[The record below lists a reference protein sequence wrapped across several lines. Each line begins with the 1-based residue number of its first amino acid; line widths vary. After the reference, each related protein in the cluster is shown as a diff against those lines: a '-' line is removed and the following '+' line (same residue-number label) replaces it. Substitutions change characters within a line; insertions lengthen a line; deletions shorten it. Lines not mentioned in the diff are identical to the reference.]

1 MAKGDIFVRIGVDV
15 SALEKAL
22 NKATEHIEKFGKQ
35 MKKIGRDLTEAI
47 TVPIMG
53 LGYAA
58 LRASA
63 DASLQFEKFSAR
75 TKLAMGKL
83 GDDIAK
89 AINLED
95 LLARVSDGVEKLT
108 GWFNKQ
114 DNETKK
120 LIVSTAAYAAAIG
133 PTLMFMGRLVEA
145 FGAISGKIVFVSLL
159 LFKIVASIGIL
170 TASLI
175 GWPATIIAGTAA
187 LVGFAV
193 GWDNVAKAAS
203 KASSVV
209 GAFGGGKGFTGGLKE
224 QSAGQSGAM
233 TYQPKPGDLDP
244 FAEYVAPKT
253 GTGFADMMEKINQY
267 TVRGMGYLREWGAV
281 AAATGQEL
289 LTGLVVP
296 MEKSV
301 TVMDAIQQSL
311 AQIPPIAVQFSNALL
326 GMFQSLAQG
335 IGNTLAQIIVYG
347 GSLAKAMKALLK
359 QIVAQIIAT
368 LVQLGVQ
375 WVITALLKKVTQATE
390 AGATLSAQAISV
402 YAQVYAGYAGIP
414 FVGPIL
420 GAAAA
425 KAATAA
431 MIGGALAAGAI
442 GAGAGTAL
450 VAGAATG
457 GLFTTPGLTAIAERG
472 KPEIVLNQDNVRKF
486 MGGALGGGSQTIVVN
501 LDSEPII
508 STVVR
513 GMPAYLRLQG
523 AI

>member
-35 MKKIGRDLTEAI
+35 MKKIGSDLTQAI
-47 TVPIMG
+47 TVPIVG

-58 LRASA
+58 MKASA

-75 TKLAMGKL
+75 TKIAMGKL

-89 AINLED
+89 AINLEE
-95 LLARVSDGVEKLT
+95 LLNRVSDGVEKLT

-114 DNETKK
+114 DGETKK
-120 LIVSTAAYAAAIG
+120 LIISTAAYAAAIG
-133 PTLMFMGRLVEA
+133 PVLMITGRLVEA

-159 LFKIVASIGIL
+159 LFKVVASIGIL

-203 KASSVV
+203 KANSVV

-224 QSAGQSGAM
+224 QAAGQAGAM

-253 GTGFADMMEKINQY
+253 GTGFADTMEKINQY

-281 AAATGQEL
+281 AAASGQQL

-301 TVMDAIQQSL
+301 TVMDAIQQAL
-311 AQIPPIAVQFSNALL
+311 AQIPPMAVQFANALM

-347 GSLAKAMKALLK
+347 GSLAQAMKALLK

-368 LVQLGVQ
+368 LVQLGIQ
-375 WVITALLKKVTQATE
+375 WILTAILKKSTQGTE
-390 AGATLSAQAISV
+390 AGATLAAQSAILYASV
-402 YAQVYAGYAGIP
+402 FTETALIP
-414 FVGPIL
+414 IVGL
-420 GAAAA
+420 AAAAETAAAAVAAMLGGAAASGGIGLGIG
-425 KAATAA
+425 KAVT
-431 MIGGALAAGAI
+431 
-442 GAGAGTAL
+442 
-450 VAGAATG
+450 AGAATG
-457 GLFTTPGLTAIAERG
+457 GLFTTPGLTAIAEKG

>member
-58 LRASA
+58 LRASV
-63 DASLQFEKFSAR
+63 DATYQFEKFSAR
-75 TKLAMGKL
+75 TKIAMGKL

-95 LLARVSDGVEKLT
+95 LLDRASAGVEKLT

-114 DNETKK
+114 DAETKK
-120 LIVSTAAYAAAIG
+120 LIISTAAFAAALG
-133 PTLMFMGRLVEA
+133 PALMIMGRLVEA
-145 FGAISGKIVFVSLL
+145 FGAISGKVVFVSLL
-159 LFKIVASIGIL
+159 LYKVVASIGIL

-203 KASSVV
+203 KASSVI
-209 GAFGGGKGFTGGLKE
+209 GAFGGGKGFTGGLRE
-224 QSAGQSGAM
+224 QVGGQAGAM

-253 GTGFADMMEKINQY
+253 GTGFSDMMEKMNQY
-267 TVRGMGYLREWGAV
+267 TIRGMGYLREWGAV
-281 AAATGQEL
+281 AAASGQQL
-289 LTGLVVP
+289 LTGLVAP

-301 TVMDAIQQSL
+301 TVMDAIQQAM
-311 AQIPPIAVQFSNALL
+311 AQIPPMAVQFANALM
-326 GMFQSLAQG
+326 GMFQQLAQG
-335 IGNTLAQIIVYG
+335 IGNTLAQVIVYG
-347 GSLAKAMKALLK
+347 GSLAAAMKALLK
-359 QIVAQIIAT
+359 QILASIIST
-368 LVQLGVQ
+368 LIQLGIQ
-375 WVITALLKKVTQATE
+375 WVITSVLKKLTQGTE
-390 AGATLSAQAISV
+390 AAATLSAQASIV
-402 YAQVYAGYAGIP
+402 YASVFASYAGIP
-414 FVGPIL
+414 FVGPAL
-420 GAAAA
+420 GAAAGA
-425 KAATAA
+425 AAVSAMLAGAATS
-431 MIGGALAAGAI
+431 GAI
-442 GAGAGTAL
+442 GLGVGAATT
-450 VAGAATG
+450 AGAATG
-457 GLFTTPGLTAIAERG
+457 GLFTKPGLTGIAERG
-472 KPEIVLNQDNVRKF
+472 KPEIVLNQDNVRRF
-486 MGGALGGGSQTIVVN
+486 FGGALGGGSQTIIVN